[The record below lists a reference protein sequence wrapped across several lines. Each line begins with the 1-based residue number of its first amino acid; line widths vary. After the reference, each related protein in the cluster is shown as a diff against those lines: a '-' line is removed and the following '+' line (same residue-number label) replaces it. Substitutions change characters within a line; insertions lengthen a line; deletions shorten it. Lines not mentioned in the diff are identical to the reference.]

1 MFKKLFLSILLVI
14 AGSPSHSEVLRKSDL
29 FECIYAMY
37 DAIFLVDA
45 AKNIGIKPSDETTL
59 RFMNLTGS
67 LMNPHLRTEPP
78 FTDEDEVI
86 VNRYVEEN
94 TELKSALYE
103 GMLIGITR
111 KQHLIDL
118 MINDISDLVDGC
130 TQ

>member
-1 MFKKLFLSILLVI
+1 
-14 AGSPSHSEVLRKSDL
+14 
-29 FECIYAMY
+29 
-37 DAIFLVDA
+37 
-45 AKNIGIKPSDETTL
+45 
-59 RFMNLTGS
+59 MNLTGS
-67 LMNPHLRTEPP
+67 LMNPHLRTKPP

-103 GMLIGITR
+103 GMLIGTTR

-118 MINDISDLVDGC
+118 MINDISDLIDGC